1 MRCLPPEMEAT
12 RQKPRRSFMISDILA
27 EDDGY
32 TPATPPTGF
41 QSLQQEEPRL
51 DMTAECSPINLNDTP
66 ATSQEA
72 AADGTDESTTESL
85 SQNSTGE
92 GGMSSRTLHVFTF
105 FYYAYTIPACQFSSD
120 SYTLCSVQLHACS
133 VTSY

>member
-1 MRCLPPEMEAT
+1 MRCLPLEMEAT

-32 TPATPPTGF
+32 TPATPPTLF
-41 QSLQQEEPRL
+41 QQQEEARL
-51 DMTAECSPINLNDTP
+51 DVTAECSPLNLDDTP

-72 AADGTDESTTESL
+72 AADGTDESMTESL

-92 GGMSSRTLHVFTF
+92 GGMSSGKNTPRVHVFC
-105 FYYAYTIPACQFSSD
+105 IPYQSV
-120 SYTLCSVQLHACS
+120 SYTL
-133 VTSY
+133 